1 MLVRDKW
8 SKLLGDVEPPANP
21 KLIEGKTEEVPG
33 GTLARFALEVEPGM
47 SVLFLLI
54 TPKDAKENPSC

>member
-21 KLIEGKTEEVPG
+21 KLIEGTEEVPG

-47 SVLFLLI
+47 SVPFLLI
-54 TPKDAKENPSC
+54 TPKDARGKCPSC